1 MVKSKWI
8 WRRIVK
14 RILKRPNIVAGKM
27 VLPRTRT
34 SRVPVGF
41 FGTVGPRFLARLFFF
56 FFWGRNDFS
65 GAVMEYGRKGGGVWG
80 EGGGG

>member
-1 MVKSKWI
+1 MVVVALKSKWI

-34 SRVPVGF
+34 SRLPVGGI
-41 FGTVGPRFLARLFFF
+41 GTGGTSLFSYQNFFF
-56 FFWGRNDFS
+56 LRRNDFS
-65 GAVMEYGRKGGGVWG
+65 EAVM
-80 EGGGG
+80 